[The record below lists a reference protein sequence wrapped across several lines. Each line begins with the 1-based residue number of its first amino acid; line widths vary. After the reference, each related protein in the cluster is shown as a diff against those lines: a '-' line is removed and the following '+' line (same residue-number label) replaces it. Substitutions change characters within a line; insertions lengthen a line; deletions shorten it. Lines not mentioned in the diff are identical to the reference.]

1 MGRTP
6 GWADVDRILAGVR
19 PPTFS
24 DRDFPIT
31 AYGATE
37 TDATDGIAR
46 AIRACHESGGGR
58 VVVPPGAWHTGAI
71 RLESAVN
78 LHVSEGATLLFS
90 TDPAQYLPVVKTRY
104 EGLEVYNYSPLIYAN
119 GCTDI
124 AVTGTGTL
132 DGQAGWDNWWGWFHL
147 CDEDFGKLRQ
157 QAAFGIPVAER
168 VYGAGHHL
176 RSSFI
181 QPYECTNVL
190 IEGVTIVRSPF
201 WEVHPVLCRNVTV
214 QDVVIDTQGPNN
226 DGVDIESCRSVVIR
240 GCTFDAGDDCIALKS
255 GREADGLLVGVPTED
270 VVIEQCVMR
279 VKYGAIT
286 LGSDL
291 TGGIRNVFVRD
302 CTIGGPSLYFGLYIK
317 TNATRGGFAENI
329 YLKDVT
335 ISNLLKEVV
344 QCNFFRGEGDS
355 GPLTPYVRNVEL
367 RGVTVQHARN
377 ALMLRGYRRSPI
389 EDFRLIDCSFTVDS
403 PSTVQ
408 HAVLT
413 FDNVT
418 VNGRPISDVHQLR

>member
-1 MGRTP
+1 M
-6 GWADVDRILAGVR
+6 
-19 PPTFS
+19 
-24 DRDFPIT
+24 
-31 AYGATE
+31 
-37 TDATDGIAR
+37 
-46 AIRACHESGGGR
+46 
-58 VVVPPGAWHTGAI
+58 
-71 RLESAVN
+71 N